1 MKKVIAAPVLALS
14 VAGFGATSALAQAET
29 VLAVGTITSTSVIA
43 GILVATVIIA
53 VADDGTVT
61 TTTVALGPAT

>member
-1 MKKVIAAPVLALS
+1 M
-14 VAGFGATSALAQAET
+14 AGFGATSALAQAET